1 MNEMMSSFGQQAR
14 KTQLI
19 IVIRGNLNAPVS
31 VRASRDRLPNKTRQ
45 EARKGNRPYREMI
58 ERQVTPDLFKAL
70 VHSVVAQ
77 QISWRPLI
85 PCGAGYAVGFRTLH
99 PAMLPASR
107 FLISKNVAY
116 RCGRHDTSRE
126 SLKLRSAVI
135 WIY

>member
-19 IVIRGNLNAPVS
+19 IVIRGNLNASVS

-77 QISWRPLI
+77 QISRAAADTVWSRLCRRLSDVTPRNVTSI
-85 PCGAGYAVGFRTLH
+85 EVSDIQKCGLSMRKA
-99 PAMLPASR
+99 
-107 FLISKNVAY
+107 
-116 RCGRHDTSRE
+116 
-126 SLKLRSAVI
+126 
-135 WIY
+135 